1 MFKFNPFLGF
11 LYQTENEDEMMNFLK
26 QLGGSPFVTNGNWTG
41 ESFKPFDLFG
51 SEPFHSLYL
60 FLGHKLTKLEES
72 STSKSLY
79 FEADNGWTYK
89 TFVKLVTMD
98 VLKKFKKNDIVE
110 QTAIHDFLGFLT
122 QKSEIESKL
131 MTKPEPEIF
140 YIKELKDKISSQID
154 WLNVINKL
162 LTMDSRVT
170 EDDQILIANPE
181 LMRQLLGLFQNTTKE

>member
-1 MFKFNPFLGF
+1 M
-11 LYQTENEDEMMNFLK
+11 YQTENEDEMMNFLK
-26 QLGGSPFVTNGNWTG
+26 RLGGSPFVTNDNWNG
-41 ESFKPFDLFG
+41 ESFKPFDLFE
-51 SEPFHSLYL
+51 SETFHSLYL
-60 FLGHKLTKLEES
+60 FLGHKLTKLDQ
-72 STSKSLY
+72 SLY

-98 VLKKFKKNDIVE
+98 VLKIFKKNDIVE

-140 YIKELKDKISSQID
+140 YIKELKDKISSKID
-154 WLNVINKL
+154 WLKVINKL
-162 LTMDSRVT
+162 LTTDSRVT